1 MIEKPNLGWLGG
13 LLKPQA
19 SSAFEKKRKSAQI
32 SEICSQASNEMPVKI
47 VFKKNS
53 VKKSKR
59 VVNKALKDNMA
70 RLIFEWTKTGKLG
83 EVDLA

>member
-32 SEICSQASNEMPVKI
+32 SEICSQASNEMPVKT
-47 VFKKNS
+47 VLKKN
-53 VKKSKR
+53 
-59 VVNKALKDNMA
+59 
-70 RLIFEWTKTGKLG
+70 
-83 EVDLA
+83 